1 MESNKFV
8 TAGWVSIAAAG
19 LFPLAIVFMGLESE
33 ALARDLFDI
42 SLGFGPSDFLFLLF
56 AGLSIYA
63 LWALKSLM
71 FERYSFREIGT
82 IIWVSIFWHL
92 VYYGGSFLIEVFLS
106 LARLGDNTGAVLMLT
121 GLWVSG
127 IVVFGI
133 IDIIMGII
141 ILRQARRFHMSVR
154 LFGWLTLALGIT
166 EASLVLAVLALVLV
180 PVTYVVLAIVFLSR
194 PDTVEYV

>member
-1 MESNKFV
+1 MENSKFV

-19 LFPLAIVFMGLESE
+19 VFPLAIVFMGLESE
-33 ALARDLFDI
+33 ALARDLFDV

-56 AGLSIYA
+56 AFLSIYA
-63 LWALKSLM
+63 LWTLKSLM

-92 VYYGGSFLIEVFLS
+92 VYYGGSFLIELFLS
-106 LARLGDNTGAVLMLT
+106 LARLGGNTGAVLMLT

-141 ILRQARRFHMSVR
+141 ILRQARRFHRLVR
-154 LFGWLTLALGIT
+154 LLGWLTLALGIC
-166 EASLVLAVLALVLV
+166 EATLLLAVLALFLV
-180 PVTYVVLAIVFLSR
+180 PIAYVVLALVFLSR